1 MGVQMN
7 LDEDLLQDF
16 KWGQVTV
23 DWVIH
28 KISRRRDLGL
38 KDGDTL
44 GGRDSFVYAFTQL
57 RQTPLAVLGQ
67 DEEWDQDPACM
78 DLTFWD
84 RGRQESEQ
92 SYYFT

>member
-1 MGVQMN
+1 M
-7 LDEDLLQDF
+7 
-16 KWGQVTV
+16 

-28 KISRRRDLGL
+28 EISRRRDLGL

-67 DEEWDQDPACM
+67 DEE
-78 DLTFWD
+78 
-84 RGRQESEQ
+84 
-92 SYYFT
+92 